1 MIDTLLLGGVALAL
15 LGCGLCSSSH
25 TALSSYSTARLELA
39 WKRDRK
45 RLDQYLEAVDEMLLA
60 AVSLGVVC
68 HVAMLVL
75 FLLFFSRWLNSN
87 YTAIVLWSL
96 LASTLLAVVP
106 GEALPRSLARRVPER
121 VAAIVLPLMYRVRL
135 LTLPVWIVADGFT
148 RAFAKD
154 FGANDD
160 KDSPEDAAED
170 IMLAME
176 DGEKEGVIEEE
187 EKEMIRNILEIG
199 DVDASQVMV
208 PRTDMICIQATDSI
222 EESRIVASHTG
233 HSRMPVYEGSTDNIV
248 GVLYAKDL
256 LVAGSDGSVSIQS
269 LMRKPYLVPETKKIG
284 DLLHEFRVNKVHIA
298 IVLDEY
304 GGTAGMV
311 TIEDILEE
319 IVGEIEDE
327 HDKSEQILRNLGGGI
342 ADVDARIPVRELN
355 EALDLE
361 IPEEESYDTLG
372 GFVFAQFGKVPKQ
385 GESFDWEGVGF
396 SVLDAD
402 ERRVHRIKVVASGWD
417 KQ

>member
-1 MIDTLLLGGVALAL
+1 MLDTFLLGGTALAL
-15 LGCGLCSSSH
+15 LGSALFSASH
-25 TALSSYSTARLELA
+25 TALCSFSTARLELV
-39 WKRDRK
+39 WTKDRR
-45 RLDQYLEAVDEMLLA
+45 RLDRYLEAIEGMRLA
-60 AVSLGVVC
+60 ASAFGALC
-68 HVAMLVL
+68 HVAIVVL
-75 FLLFFSRWLNSN
+75 LIVFFTRWLGSGCVASLLWPLL
-87 YTAIVLWSL
+87 TAAILIVL
-96 LASTLLAVVP
+96 P

-121 VAAIVLPLMYRVRL
+121 IAALTIPLMYRARL
-135 LTLPVWIVADGFT
+135 LASPVRVVAAGFT

-154 FGANDD
+154 FGVEDD
-160 KDSPEDAAED
+160 ADSPEDAAED

-199 DVDASQVMV
+199 DVDASQVMT
-208 PRTDMICIQATDSI
+208 PRTDMVCIEVGTPM
-222 EESRIVASHTG
+222 EEVRKLAAGTG
-233 HSRMPVYEGSTDNIV
+233 HSRLPVHEGSADNII

-256 LVAGSDGSVSIQS
+256 LVNGGDTSVSVRS

-327 HDKSEQILRNLGGGI
+327 HDKSEQTVRHIGDGV

-355 EALDLE
+355 EAMGLE

-372 GFVFAQFGKVPKQ
+372 GFVFSQFGKVPKQ
-385 GESFDWEGVGF
+385 GESFDWEGVAF
-396 SVLDAD
+396 TVLDAD
-402 ERRVHRIKVVASGWD
+402 ERRVNRIKVVASGWD
-417 KQ
+417 RR

>member
-1 MIDTLLLGGVALAL
+1 MEDSFLLAGAALAL
-15 LGCGLCSSSH
+15 LGSALFSAAH
-25 TALSSYSTARLELA
+25 TAFCSFSPARLELV
-39 WKRDRK
+39 WTKDRK
-45 RLDQYLEAVDEMLLA
+45 RLDRYLEAVEGMRLA
-60 AVSLGVVC
+60 AAALGTVCRCAIVV
-68 HVAMLVL
+68 
-75 FLLFFSRWLNSN
+75 LLIVFFSRGLGGNGPAALLWPLLVS
-87 YTAIVLWSL
+87 AVLIVL
-96 LASTLLAVVP
+96 P

-121 VAAIVLPLMYRVRL
+121 IVALTLPLMYQARL
-135 LTLPVWIVADGFT
+135 LTIPVRVVADGFT

-154 FGANDD
+154 FGGEGDA
-160 KDSPEDAAED
+160 DSPEDAAED

-199 DVDASQVMV
+199 DVDASQVMT
-208 PRTDMICIQATDSI
+208 PRTDMICVEIGTSLETVRKLA
-222 EESRIVASHTG
+222 VKTG
-233 HSRMPVYEGSTDNIV
+233 HSRLPVHEGSADNIV

-256 LVAGSDGSVSIQS
+256 LTNGDGGSADIRS

-284 DLLHEFRVNKVHIA
+284 DLLHEFRANKVHIA

-327 HDKSEQILRNLGGGI
+327 HDKSEQTVRQIGEGV

-355 EALDLE
+355 EAMHLE

-372 GFVFAQFGKVPKQ
+372 GFVFARLGKVPKQ
-385 GESFDWEGVGF
+385 GEGFEWEGVGF
-396 SVLDAD
+396 TVLDAD
-402 ERRVHRIKVVASGWD
+402 ERRVHRIKVVAAGWD
-417 KQ
+417 KR